1 MTSDGSKFDNP
12 RHLIKVEDLLVK
24 GMMVN
29 HSLAK
34 AIGDAG
40 WGMLTSMLKY
50 KAARAGKGYVEVN
63 RYFPSS
69 KTCSSCL
76 HVKVAMPLNIRSWR
90 CDHCGILHDR
100 DINAAQNIRD
110 EAQRMI
116 FASQISGAV
125 NISAGA
131 VETANG
137 GAVSQA
143 GGRKSSV
150 LLAPLKL
157 EAPPFT
163 AG

>member
-1 MTSDGSKFDNP
+1 MSK
-12 RHLIKVEDLLVK
+12 
-24 GMMVN
+24 
-29 HSLAK
+29 
-34 AIGDAG
+34 
-40 WGMLTSMLKY
+40 WQC
-50 KAARAGKGYVEVN
+50 
-63 RYFPSS
+63 RY
-69 KTCSSCL
+69 
-76 HVKVAMPLNIRSWR
+76 IRSWR

-157 EAPPFT
+157 EDPPFT